1 MKLRQLQALQAIA
14 EMGSFQAAAEQLCIT
29 QPAVSRAIAELEA
42 ELGAALLTRLA
53 KGATLTDFGNEVLRR
68 AQAVDRE
75 VARIRDSAQALRGA
89 ARGRLVVANSG
100 AAATT
105 AFADAVIGFHE
116 QHPDIQLNVT
126 EMRRQQ
132 IIAGLRDRAIDVGV
146 FGAYDHIGS
155 SPHFSVDKLYGVDI
169 HLAVSS
175 RCALAGSV
183 SLTQLAGMTWL
194 TLDALDDPSSLIH
207 RIFAPHG
214 LPVPRRAIRCTSLFL
229 YIELARRLDVVS
241 IWSDPARRLL
251 QSRLDDGSMRLL
263 SVAEGLPSSVMY
275 LAHSEPQLLSAA
287 AREFI
292 AWFRSKLQQA
302 GGPPAMV
309 RIV

>member
-14 EMGSFQAAAEQLCIT
+14 ETGSFQSAAEQLSIT
-29 QPAVSRAIAELEA
+29 QPAVSRAIADLES

-53 KGATLTDFGNEVLRR
+53 KGAALTDFGNEVLKR
-68 AQAVDRE
+68 AQAIDRE
-75 VARIRDSAQALRGA
+75 VARIKDSAKERRGA
-89 ARGRLVVANSG
+89 AGGRLVVANSG
-100 AAATT
+100 AAGTT
-105 AFADAVIGFHE
+105 AFANAVIAFHE
-116 QHPDIQLNVT
+116 QHPQIQVSVIEL
-126 EMRRQQ
+126 RRQQ

-155 SPHFSVDKLYGVDI
+155 SPHFSVEPLYGVNI

-175 RCALAGSV
+175 RCTLPARV
-183 SLTQLAGMTWL
+183 SLSQLADMTWL
-194 TLDALDDPSSLIH
+194 TLDALDDPSSLIN

-214 LPVPRRAIRCTSLFL
+214 LPAPRRAIRCTSLFL
-229 YIELARRLDVVS
+229 YCELARRLDVVS
-241 IWSDPARRLL
+241 IWSEPAQWLL
-251 QSRLDDGSMRLL
+251 QVGLDKGSMKTLM
-263 SVAEGLPSSVMY
+263 VEEGLPSSVMY
-275 LAHSEPQLLSAA
+275 LAHSEQQLLSVA

-309 RIV
+309 RIA